1 MSVVAEI
8 YILILPWPSYK
19 NNMENTCIIFICIA
33 TEYQIQINMG
43 PIKILEQIQS
53 WVSVTVDFLV
63 G

>member
-33 TEYQIQINMG
+33 TEYEIQ
-43 PIKILEQIQS
+43 IKILEQIQS